1 MLGQGSANPG
11 KRALRVGCRLHPIST
26 CSAYR
31 LHDCLVKEDRGYSR
45 ARPGE
50 GLIDAFLLRA
60 DPAARGAGG
69 VRQETSGAN
78 AASMTQPPLRN
89 VTGIPRRPPL
99 VGRDAELAAL
109 DEQVALV
116 CTGAFRVV
124 LVTGEPGIGKS
135 RLVSELA
142 ERQRDSAVVVGSRAF
157 EWGMTYSLALWV
169 EAFERLLSS
178 APTDEVRRLCG
189 SSVRD
194 LALVLRSARRALGR
208 SPGRPDP
215 ELDHEPGREPDPER
229 LLRALTE
236 LLDNLSTDS
245 PVIIVL
251 DDVHNADASSWQA
264 LYHMARQLPDRPVLV
279 LATARIADLARHAV
293 AGQVL
298 VGLEQDDVL
307 VRLELQALTD
317 ESVAALTRA
326 VLGPGDVAPAL
337 VSWLAGRSRGYP
349 LFVIGLLRALLD
361 EGADL
366 TQPRLARVPESLA
379 GRVAMLVGRLGPPDR
394 ELLEVLAVIGGR
406 VDLDGLARVLGRPL
420 DRLGVPLER
429 LSRSRLVVEHEA
441 AHRLS
446 YEIAHPLVQDAVY
459 ESIGGARRRTFHR
472 LVGRALVAAGNFGAV
487 RQAEERNLY
496 QETLPLLAALL
507 DVLDPDD
514 QRWLDVLEAM
524 TWRAEWVIDH
534 LVEDGAATAIAVMRR
549 IERHLAASGDLLRE
563 GIVQFRLASFL
574 AIGAGQ
580 PAEAAAA
587 CQRAQELF
595 AAGEH
600 DDLALLALN
609 ELGWIRYCAGDLP
622 GHRALAQDV
631 LEKAEKC
638 GDRIALI
645 QSLGALGCIAA
656 IQGRFGEADRYLCR
670 STDLARA
677 ADKRYRYVWN
687 LTMSGL
693 ALALAGRLAAG
704 RAIFERAMQNPEATD
719 GITAEM
725 FAQCDWLSGRLDDVV
740 RRDSQ
745 SAARRPLA
753 GSRRRAWAAAFAA
766 RAAAELGQA
775 DTAARLL
782 ALASEAYDRP
792 DDVPGWSSWLPWA
805 AGSMATLAGDPAAGH
820 DLLNQAADRLRA
832 MDAAAFEAIVLVDA
846 TEAAVTAGLANAA
859 VAHAQRLAELSR
871 ATEGEMAGP
880 LAQLAQAYALVA
892 TGSAAGAAPAAAEA
906 ADALERLG
914 CRLFGAMAAEVAG
927 QAATSR
933 GAAVAMLA
941 RAAHSYDGCGAVV
954 RRDRVAKRLAGLG
967 HRGRRAAVA
976 GRGPAAL
983 TPRELE
989 VARLAARGHTA
1000 AEIGRQLFIGTRTV
1014 ETHLAHTCAK
1024 LGCRSKRELVRFTGE
1039 LDRMPELP

>member
-1 MLGQGSANPG
+1 
-11 KRALRVGCRLHPIST
+11 
-26 CSAYR
+26 
-31 LHDCLVKEDRGYSR
+31 
-45 ARPGE
+45 
-50 GLIDAFLLRA
+50 
-60 DPAARGAGG
+60 
-69 VRQETSGAN
+69 
-78 AASMTQPPLRN
+78 MTQRPLRN
-89 VTGIPRRPPL
+89 LTGIPRRPFL

-116 CTGAFRVV
+116 RTGAFRVV

-135 RLVSELA
+135 RLVDELA

-157 EWGMTYSLALWV
+157 ELGMTYSLALWV
-169 EAFERLLSS
+169 EAFERLLNS
-178 APTDEVRRLCG
+178 APAAEVRRLCG

-194 LALVLRSARRALGR
+194 LALVLRSARQALG
-208 SPGRPDP
+208 SGPGKPNP
-215 ELDHEPGREPDPER
+215 QLDYEPGREPDPER

-236 LLDNLSTDS
+236 LLDNLSADG
-245 PVIIVL
+245 PVIVVL

-264 LYHMARQLPDRPVLV
+264 LYHMARRLPDRPVLV

-307 VRLELQALTD
+307 ARLELQALTD

-326 VLGPGDVAPAL
+326 VLRSGEVPPAL

-349 LFVIGLLRALLD
+349 LFVIGLLRALL
-361 EGADL
+361 EGGADL

-379 GRVAMLVGRLGPPDR
+379 DRVALLVGRLDAPER

-406 VDLDGLARVLGRPL
+406 VDLDGLARVFGWPL
-420 DRLGVPLER
+420 DRLGEPLEQ
-429 LSRSRLVVEHEA
+429 LTRSRLVVEYEA

-472 LVGRALVAAGNFGAV
+472 LVGRALAAAGNFGAAAPHFLRSADSGDPEAVDTLVRAV

-534 LVEDGAATAIAVMRR
+534 LVENGAATAIAVMRR
-549 IERHLAASGDLLRE
+549 IERQLATSGDLLRE

-580 PAEAAAA
+580 PAQAAAA

-595 AAGEH
+595 AAGGH
-600 DDLALLALN
+600 ADLALLALN

-622 GHRALAQDV
+622 GHRAHALEV
-631 LEKAEKC
+631 CEKAEKYD
-638 GDRIALI
+638 DRMALI

-656 IQGRFGEADRYLCR
+656 IQGRFGAADKYLCR

-687 LTMSGL
+687 LTMSAL
-693 ALALAGRLAAG
+693 ALALAGRLAAS
-704 RAIFERAMQNPEATD
+704 RPAFERAMHEPEAGD
-719 GITAEM
+719 AVTAEW

-740 RRDSQ
+740 RRISQ

-766 RAAAELGQA
+766 RAAAELGQP

-792 DDVPGWSSWLPWA
+792 DDVPGWSNWLPWA
-805 AGSMATLAGDPAAGH
+805 AGSTAALAGDPAAGH
-820 DLLNQAADRLRA
+820 DLLDQAADRFRA
-832 MDAAAFEAIVLVDA
+832 MGAAAFEAIVLVDA
-846 TEAAVTAGLANAA
+846 TEAAVMAGLANAA
-859 VAHAQRLAELSR
+859 VTHARRLAELSR
-871 ATEGEMAGP
+871 AIEGEMAGP
-880 LAQLAQAYALVA
+880 LAQLAQAYALLA
-892 TGSAAGAAPAAAEA
+892 TGSAAGAAPTAAEA
-906 ADALERLG
+906 ADALDRLG

-927 QAATSR
+927 LAATGR
-933 GAAVAMLA
+933 GAAIAMLG
-941 RAAHSYDGCGAVV
+941 RAANSYDGCGAVV

-967 HRGRRAAVA
+967 YRGRRAAVA

-1039 LDRMPELP
+1039 LDRMPGLP

>member
-1 MLGQGSANPG
+1 
-11 KRALRVGCRLHPIST
+11 
-26 CSAYR
+26 
-31 LHDCLVKEDRGYSR
+31 
-45 ARPGE
+45 
-50 GLIDAFLLRA
+50 
-60 DPAARGAGG
+60 
-69 VRQETSGAN
+69 
-78 AASMTQPPLRN
+78 MTQPPLRDL
-89 VTGIPRRPPL
+89 TGIPRRPFL

-109 DEQVALV
+109 NEQVALV
-116 CTGAFRVV
+116 RKGAFRVV

-135 RLVSELA
+135 RLADELA

-157 EWGMTYSLALWV
+157 ELGMTYSLALWV
-169 EAFERLLSS
+169 EAFERLLNS
-178 APTDEVRRLCG
+178 APTAEVRRLCG
-189 SSVRD
+189 SSMRD
-194 LALVLRSARRALGR
+194 LALVLRSARRALG
-208 SPGRPDP
+208 SGPGKPNP
-215 ELDHEPGREPDPER
+215 ELDYEPGREPDPER

-236 LLDNLSTDS
+236 LLDNLSADS
-245 PVIIVL
+245 PVIVVL

-264 LYHMARQLPDRPVLV
+264 LYHMARRLPDRPVLV

-298 VGLEQDDVL
+298 VGLEQDDAL
-307 VRLELQALTD
+307 VRLELQALTG

-326 VLGPGDVAPAL
+326 VLRSGEVPPAL

-349 LFVIGLLRALLD
+349 LFVIGLLRALLE

-379 GRVAMLVGRLGPPDR
+379 DRVALLVGRLDPPDR

-406 VDLDGLARVLGRPL
+406 VDLDGLARVFGWPL
-420 DRLGVPLER
+420 DRLGEPLEQ
-429 LSRSRLVVEHEA
+429 LTRSRLVVEYEA

-459 ESIGGARRRTFHR
+459 ESIGGARRRAFHR
-472 LVGRALVAAGNFGAV
+472 LVGRALVAAGNFGAAAPHFLRSADSGDQEAVDTLVRAV

-534 LVEDGAATAIAVMRR
+534 LVENGAATAIAVMRR
-549 IERHLAASGDLLRE
+549 IERHLAISGDLLRE

-587 CQRAQELF
+587 CRRAQELF
-595 AAGEH
+595 AAGGH
-600 DDLALLALN
+600 ADLALLALN

-622 GHRALAQDV
+622 GHRAHALEV
-631 LEKAEKC
+631 CEKAEKC
-638 GDRIALI
+638 GDRMALI

-656 IQGRFGEADRYLCR
+656 IQGRFGEADKYLRR

-677 ADKRYRYVWN
+677 AGKRYRYVWN
-687 LTMSGL
+687 LTMSAL
-693 ALALAGRLAAG
+693 ALALAGRLAAS
-704 RAIFERAMQNPEATD
+704 RPAFERAMQEPEAGD
-719 GITAEM
+719 AVTAEW

-740 RRDSQ
+740 RRISQ

-766 RAAAELGQA
+766 RAAAELGQPDA
-775 DTAARLL
+775 AARLL

-792 DDVPGWSSWLPWA
+792 DDVPGWSNWLPWA
-805 AGSMATLAGDPAAGH
+805 AGSMAALSGDSAAGH
-820 DLLNQAADRLRA
+820 DLLDQAADRLRA
-832 MDAAAFEAIVLVDA
+832 MGAAAFEAIVLVDA
-846 TEAAVTAGLANAA
+846 TEAAATAGLAHAA

-871 ATEGEMAGP
+871 AIEGEMVGP
-880 LAQLAQAYALVA
+880 LAQLAQAYALLA
-892 TGSAAGAAPAAAEA
+892 TGSAGAAPAAAEA
-906 ADALERLG
+906 ADALDRLG

-927 QAATSR
+927 LAATSR
-933 GAAVAMLA
+933 GAAIAMLA
-941 RAAHSYDGCGAVV
+941 RAANSYDGCGAAV

-967 HRGRRAAVA
+967 YRGRRAAVA

-1039 LDRMPELP
+1039 LDRMPGLP

>member
-1 MLGQGSANPG
+1 M
-11 KRALRVGCRLHPIST
+11 
-26 CSAYR
+26 
-31 LHDCLVKEDRGYSR
+31 
-45 ARPGE
+45 
-50 GLIDAFLLRA
+50 
-60 DPAARGAGG
+60 
-69 VRQETSGAN
+69 
-78 AASMTQPPLRN
+78 MQPPLRN
-89 VTGIPRRPPL
+89 VTGIALRPSF

-109 DEQVALV
+109 DDQVALV
-116 CTGAFRVV
+116 STGAFRVV

-135 RLVSELA
+135 RLVNELA

-157 EWGMTYSLALWV
+157 ELGMTYSLALWV

-178 APTDEVRRLCG
+178 APTAEVRRLCG
-189 SSVRD
+189 SSLRD
-194 LALVLRSARRALGR
+194 LALVLRSARRALG
-208 SPGRPDP
+208 SGPGKPDP

-236 LLDNLSTDS
+236 LLDNLCADG
-245 PVIIVL
+245 PVLVVL

-264 LYHMARQLPDRPVLV
+264 LYHMARRLPDRAVLV

-298 VGLEQDDVL
+298 AGLEQDDAL

-317 ESVAALTRA
+317 ESVMALTRA

-349 LFVIGLLRALLD
+349 LFVIGLLRALLE

-366 TQPRLARVPESLA
+366 TQPTLARVPESLA
-379 GRVAMLVGRLGPPDR
+379 GRVALLVGRLDPPDR

-429 LSRSRLVVEHEA
+429 LTRSRLVVEYEA

-472 LVGRALVAAGNFGAV
+472 LVGRALVAAGNFGAAAPHFLRSTDSGDPEAVDTLVRAV

-507 DVLDPDD
+507 DILDPDD

-549 IERHLAASGDLLRE
+549 IERHLSASGDLLRE

-580 PAEAAAA
+580 PAQAAAA

-631 LEKAEKC
+631 LEKAERC

-656 IQGRFGEADRYLCR
+656 IQGRFGEADKHLRR

-687 LTMSGL
+687 LTMSAL
-693 ALALAGRLAAG
+693 ALALAGRLATS
-704 RAIFERAMQNPEATD
+704 RTTFERAMYDPEAGD
-719 GITAEM
+719 AVTAEW
-725 FAQCDWLSGRLDDVV
+725 FALCDWLSGRLDDVV
-740 RRDSQ
+740 RRVSQ

-766 RAAAELGQA
+766 RAAAERGQPDA
-775 DTAARLL
+775 AARLL
-782 ALASEAYDRP
+782 ALASATYDRP
-792 DDVPGWSSWLPWA
+792 DDVPGWSNWLPWA
-805 AGSMATLAGDPAAGH
+805 AGSMAALAGDAAAGH
-820 DLLNQAADRLRA
+820 DLLDQAARRLRA
-832 MDAAAFEAIVLVDA
+832 MGAAAFEAIVLVDA
-846 TEAAVTAGLANAA
+846 TEAAVTAGRADVAA
-859 VAHAQRLAELSR
+859 AHSERLAELSR
-871 ATEGEMAGP
+871 AIEGEMARP
-880 LAQLAQAYALVA
+880 LALLAQAYALLA
-892 TGSAAGAAPAAAEA
+892 TGSAAGAAAAAGEA

-914 CRLFGAMAAEVAG
+914 CGLFGAMAAEVAG
-927 QAATSR
+927 LAATSR
-933 GAAVAMLA
+933 GAAIAMLA
-941 RAAHSYDGCGAVV
+941 RAANSYDGCGAVV

-967 HRGRRAAVA
+967 YRGRRAAVA

-1014 ETHLAHTCAK
+1014 ETHLAHACAK

-1039 LDRMPELP
+1039 LDRMPEAP